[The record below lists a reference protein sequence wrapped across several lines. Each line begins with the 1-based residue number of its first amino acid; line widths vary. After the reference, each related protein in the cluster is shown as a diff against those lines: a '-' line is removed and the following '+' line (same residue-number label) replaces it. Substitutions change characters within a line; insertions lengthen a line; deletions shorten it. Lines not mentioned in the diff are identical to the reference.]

1 MDSFKVVCEYSNHVE
16 AEIAKGI
23 LNSNGIKSFIHSDD
37 CGGISPKNVDR
48 IFEPFFTTRP
58 PGEGTGLG
66 LCIVQHIVEEIGGK
80 VCVESKLDKGSTFIV
95 SLPVGGDKMS

>member
-37 CGGISPKNVDR
+37 CGGIAGGQTY
-48 IFEPFFTTRP
+48 I
-58 PGEGTGLG
+58 TG
-66 LCIVQHIVEEIGGK
+66 VQLLVS
-80 VCVESKLDKGSTFIV
+80 ESDLEQANIILKLR
-95 SLPVGGDKMS
+95 